1 MNKLVKK
8 SMLVVAVAASLAS
21 CSSYEHSFRSIE
33 VGQKNSVNAKFQ
45 VDVAVT
51 PDFSKR
57 LKGQSTKNH
66 KSTQAAKDEAYYNAI
81 IENQIDVLISPIY
94 SVTVR
99 GGICDATVHGYA
111 GFYKIIPKTEDPIIE
126 PGRTGANGA
135 NGAAGAS
142 GDDKNVGG
150 DFDKKVEDLK
160 KLSKV
165 DGVLSS
171 EEQKVYKI
179 NSTCGDCKA
188 SEPLSLL
195 TVTTNKSSLVDVYEK
210 VLNIG
215 TGNKSLISTNG
226 IGVKGFLGK
235 FSKK

>member
-1 MNKLVKK
+1 
-8 SMLVVAVAASLAS
+8 MLVVAVAASLAS

-111 GFYKIIPKTEDPIIE
+111 GFYKIIPKTEESTSASGDANKA
-126 PGRTGANGA
+126 GGANGANGA